1 MPLTLTTPHY
11 DNAQVRI
18 AIVGIDLRNSEIVLT
33 VEYGDTDPGDPE
45 ADPPVASSWI
55 PSADHVAETHTIK
68 NWEMETDGEVELVA
82 EDPLYNL
89 LVATA
94 TGLCTFTDM
103 SADPRYIKVALEH
116 PVHGIL
122 DLWVELSYAGVKR
135 QLYQWLLDEEIYS
148 GSIV

>member
-18 AIVGIDLRNSEIVLT
+18 AVVGIDLHNSEVVLT

-45 ADPPVASSWI
+45 ADPPVASFWV
-55 PSADHVAETHTIK
+55 PSGDHAPEHWTIQ
-68 NWEMETDGEVELVA
+68 NHEMETDGEVELVE

-89 LVATA
+89 LVTTA

-103 SADPRYIKVALEH
+103 SADPRYVKVTLEH
-116 PVHGIL
+116 PVHGSL
-122 DLWVELSYAGVKR
+122 DLWTELSYAGVKR